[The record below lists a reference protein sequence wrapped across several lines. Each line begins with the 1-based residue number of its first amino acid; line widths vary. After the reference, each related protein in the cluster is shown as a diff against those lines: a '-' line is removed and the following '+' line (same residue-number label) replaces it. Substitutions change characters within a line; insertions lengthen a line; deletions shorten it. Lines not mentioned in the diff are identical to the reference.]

1 MVYYDMYG
9 NPMVMPAPN
18 NVAVGAQQPQM
29 NFQPQVNCQCDN
41 RFMWVPSKEVARTT
55 PMAPDK
61 TILFLDEN
69 VPYQYLRRTDKEG
82 KTVEFRI
89 FKLDEEKEPE
99 PIAVQP
105 TGNVVTK
112 DEFDK
117 FTNDINGSIQNLMQ
131 SMLDLQNSMNKSYN
145 KPYNQKKGQVN
156 SNG

>member
-82 KTVEFRI
+82 KTIEFRI

-105 TGNVVTK
+105 IGNVVTK
-112 DEFDK
+112 DEFDTLAK
-117 FTNDINGSIQNLMQ
+117 NVDTSLNELKEMILA
-131 SMLDLQNSMNKSYN
+131 MNKSNYN
-145 KPYNQKKGQVN
+145 KPYNNQKKGQVN

>member
-112 DEFDK
+112 DEFDTLAK
-117 FTNDINGSIQNLMQ
+117 NVDTSLNELKEMILA
-131 SMLDLQNSMNKSYN
+131 MNKTNYN